1 MVYIYLFFSW
11 EGEIFLSFSM
21 VVGLL
26 GGLGMFIYGMRQMSE
41 GLQKAAGKKLK
52 QLLAMLTSN
61 RMAGVLVGAGVTAII
76 QSSSATTV
84 MVVGFVNAGL
94 MTLAQSIG
102 VIMGANIGTTVTAQ
116 LIAFKLSHYALHAI
130 AIGAFFYLFSKKDKT
145 RQIGQIILGFGIL
158 FLGLTTMKDTM
169 RPLRDSAIFVDVMQN
184 FGIYPILGLMLGTF
198 MTIVLQ
204 SSSASIGILI
214 SLVSVGII
222 NYHAAIPI
230 LLGNNIG
237 TTITALLSSIG
248 ANRNAK
254 RAAAAHA
261 TFNVLGAGLVVC
273 LMYLIPNFSGF
284 LNTCVASISHLFGQ
298 NPDEIRMIANTH
310 TVFNVLNT
318 LIWFPF
324 VSFMVKIVNRVVP
337 GEEEEIKRGLAY
349 LDERMLETPSMVME
363 QVKNEI
369 IRMHEIVKE
378 MIYESK
384 TAFLEDDLD
393 AVKSIKH
400 KEEIVN
406 EIEKE
411 LLHFL
416 TSIPVSSLSE
426 ADIKTLDMY
435 FAIIDDIESMG
446 DDADNIATLT
456 VSKADEDVKFSSNA
470 CQALNEGF
478 DFVVSLLDKS
488 IQLVE
493 TENLS
498 YVPILMEGE
507 EKMDQLEHK
516 YRDEHMKSLNKG
528 TCNPS
533 AGIIYLEGLEDIE
546 HISDQFADVS
556 QCFLERED
564 GNLV

>member
-1 MVYIYLFFSW
+1 
-11 EGEIFLSFSM
+11 M

-52 QLLAMLTSN
+52 QLLEMLTTN
-61 RMAGVLVGAGVTAII
+61 RIAGVFVGAGVTAII

-116 LIAFKLSHYALHAI
+116 LIAFKLSHYSLHAI
-130 AIGAFFYLFSKKDKT
+130 AIGAFFYLFAKKDRT

-169 RPLRDSAIFVDVMQN
+169 RPLRDSVLFVDVMQK
-184 FGIYPILGLMLGTF
+184 FGVYPVLGLMLGTL

-222 NYHAAIPI
+222 DYEAAIPI

-237 TTITALLSSIG
+237 TTITAILSSIG

-273 LMYLIPNFSGF
+273 LLYIIPDFSVF
-284 LNTCVASISHLFGQ
+284 LNTCVASLSHLFGQ

-324 VSFMVKIVNRVVP
+324 VDFMVKIVNKIIP
-337 GEEEEIKRGLAY
+337 KGEESKIKRGLVY

-384 TAFLEDDLD
+384 TAFLEEDLD
-393 AVKSIKH
+393 VVKSIKH

-416 TSIPVSSLSE
+416 TSVPVSSLSE

-456 VSKADEDVKFSSNA
+456 VDKADENIKFSDNA

-478 DFVVSLLDKS
+478 DFVIGLLDKS

-493 TENLS
+493 TEDLS
-498 YVPILMEGE
+498 YVPVLMEGE

-516 YRDEHMKSLNKG
+516 YRDEHMRRLNKR

-546 HISDQFADVS
+546 HISDQFADVAQS
-556 QCFLERED
+556 FLEREEGTRSND
-564 GNLV
+564 SVYKGTGFSTGN